1 MRDKVFSKKE
11 FIKAVT
17 ENVKTM
23 YRKTLKEASQ
33 QEIFQAVSLAV
44 KDIIMDEWM
53 QRSRL
58 SSMMIQRPCTICPW
72 SF

>member
-17 ENVKTM
+17 ENVKSM
-23 YRKTLKEASQ
+23 YRKNLKEASQ

-44 KDIIMDEWM
+44 KEVVMDEWL
-53 QRSRL
+53 RSRQWRGK
-58 SSMMIQRPCTICPW
+58 IQRHCTICPW
-72 SF
+72 NS